1 MTEVFLCSVL
11 AAIVFCIYRYYGTS
25 AKYNNIKAHKACREF
40 EKTIGNEMLLKDLD
54 SDMILKVLKRYSV
67 RKRTMLRFGIVLNVY
82 ETQGSDGIMSV
93 REEALLDKV
102 HNRYRQLYEL
112 VDQSLPAKLRRE
124 YYNLKLRREA

>member
-1 MTEVFLCSVL
+1 
-11 AAIVFCIYRYYGTS
+11 
-25 AKYNNIKAHKACREF
+25 
-40 EKTIGNEMLLKDLD
+40 
-54 SDMILKVLKRYSV
+54 KVLKRYSV

-112 VDQSLPAKLRRE
+112 VDQSLPAKLQRE